1 MDPKTSRRIFELA
14 RDQQDELGEKDLDDE
29 DEDDDQHDLSIPRAT
44 LPADDDDLDDL
55 DQYEDKDDEEIEEI
69 VSKIF
74 NLMTHLD
81 DIRSQEVDEDDMK
94 ALDVMLPTNA
104 GERRTLA
111 DIIFSKLDN
120 LEAGKPDAALEK
132 RHGTSSLHMSLTNDI
147 NGPADPSRIPDPAAG
162 LDPKVVDVYT
172 KYALRLF

>member
-29 DEDDDQHDLSIPRAT
+29 DEDDQQDLSVPRAMM
-44 LPADDDDLDDL
+44 PADDDDLDDL
-55 DQYEDKDDEEIEEI
+55 DEYDDKHIEEIEEI

-74 NLMTHLD
+74 NMMTHFD
-81 DIRSQEVDEDDMK
+81 DIQGQEVDEDDMK
-94 ALDVMLPTNA
+94 ALDAMLPANA

-120 LEAGKPDAALEK
+120 LEAGKSDGAPEK
-132 RHGTSSLHMSLTNDI
+132 RHG
-147 NGPADPSRIPDPAAG
+147 
-162 LDPKVVDVYT
+162 KYT
-172 KYALRLF
+172 